1 METLWQEA
9 LDQVKDLTLKPEVF
23 LYPSACDSQFNKSK
37 VITKVLYDA
46 TKVIE
51 NESRPDNIKGKLSS
65 SYLTTGGP
73 TSLKFLS
80 RKIPRSASNIF
91 I

>member
-9 LDQVKDLTLKPEVF
+9 LDQVKDLTLQPEDF

-51 NESRPDNIKGKLSS
+51 NESRPDNENIKGKLSS
-65 SYLTTGGP
+65 SYFTNSRLN
-73 TSLKFLS
+73 SLLFS
-80 RKIPRSASNIF
+80 PHI
-91 I
+91 